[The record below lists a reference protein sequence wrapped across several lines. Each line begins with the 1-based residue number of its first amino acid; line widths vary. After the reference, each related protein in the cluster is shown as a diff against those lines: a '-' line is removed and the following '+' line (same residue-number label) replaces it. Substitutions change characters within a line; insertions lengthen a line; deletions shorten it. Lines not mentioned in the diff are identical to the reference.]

1 MPLRVITMPAASPSG
16 KGRHPSLIISPLGS
30 GKVGLAR
37 ADRHLRVLDVDVDPM
52 RFAIEH
58 RGRKP
63 QEILV
68 VQLLGHALE
77 GRREIVGV
85 RQLEVTAAGLRRDL
99 DESWIRLIGYSP
111 A

>member
-1 MPLRVITMPAASPSG
+1 MSSPGLSERYVVSIVTAAACAMPLSVITMPAASPSG

-77 GRREIVGV
+77 G
-85 RQLEVTAAGLRRDL
+85 
-99 DESWIRLIGYSP
+99 
-111 A
+111 